1 MVDERVMRLKKLKG
15 LKSLKSL
22 NFQGTSGSKLFTA
35 GEGRRGQLSTG
46 GVASP
51 LVAAMA
57 TG

>member
-15 LKSLKSL
+15 LKSL
-22 NFQGTSGSKLFTA
+22 NFQGTPGSKLFSA
-35 GEGRRGQLSTG
+35 GEGRRVQLSTG